1 MVAWGVAG
9 FALDI
14 RMLLLAI
21 FGARATGIGRVSLL
35 PRALFSGIVKFTP
48 DCAAMAV

>member
-35 PRALFSGIVKFTP
+35 PRALFFGHCQVHP